1 MKTYRG
7 NFDDTCFVQ
16 AQKGP
21 DGRYCVVYADGWS
34 GTLSAGYFEDAYRE
48 VPETPTQSTAPIS
61 SADLLAGMASPVA
74 HPFITDE
81 TDARRVVLNMS
92 QGDFMAV
99 VKYLL
104 VAELREDE
112 DHGDL
117 EEVTDR
123 IFGQLDETAE
133 MLEPN
138 YAMGLA

>member
-1 MKTYRG
+1 MKTYQSTY
-7 NFDDTCFVQ
+7 DDTCIVQ
-16 AQKGP
+16 AHLDA
-21 DGRYCVVYADGWS
+21 DGRYSVVYPDGETTS
-34 GTLSAGYFEDAYRE
+34 LTREYFERAYTA
-48 VPETPTQSTAPIS
+48 VPGSSTKTTHSLPTQA
-61 SADLLAGMASPVA
+61 LLAGMASPVA
-74 HPFITDE
+74 HPFVTDE
-81 TDARRVVLNMS
+81 TDARRVILNIS